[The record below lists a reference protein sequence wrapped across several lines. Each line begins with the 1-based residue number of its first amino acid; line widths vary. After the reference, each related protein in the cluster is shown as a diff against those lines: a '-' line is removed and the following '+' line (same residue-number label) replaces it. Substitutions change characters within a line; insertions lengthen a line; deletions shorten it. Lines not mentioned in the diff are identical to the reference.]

1 MLHITGIKNCDT
13 VRKTLKWLD
22 AREQAYEFRDLKKAP
37 LSPEELSGLIQRAGL
52 YTLVNKRGMK
62 WRQLGLA
69 KQDLSDQQ
77 MAETLLEHQTM
88 IKRPVIEAE
97 GSEAVL
103 VGFDEDAVAD
113 FIEAYA

>member
-1 MLHITGIKNCDT
+1 MIYIAGIKNCDT

-22 AREQAYEFRDLKKAP
+22 AQEQEYSFRDLKKNP
-37 LSPEELSGLIQRAGL
+37 FSPEDLSDLISRAGL

-69 KQDLSDQQ
+69 KKNLSDQE

-88 IKRPVIEAE
+88 IKRPVIEA
-97 GSEAVL
+97 GDQGAVS
-103 VGFDEDAVAD
+103 VGFDEDALAD
-113 FIEAYA
+113 FIEEYA